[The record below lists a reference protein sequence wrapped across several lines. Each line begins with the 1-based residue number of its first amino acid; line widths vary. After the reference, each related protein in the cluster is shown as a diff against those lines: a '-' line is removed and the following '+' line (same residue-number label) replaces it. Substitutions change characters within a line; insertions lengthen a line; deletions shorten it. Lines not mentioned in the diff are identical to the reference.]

1 MDPLQ
6 NKCSDILVQQ
16 RDWNRLKV
24 LAIEFGLYFKRKK
37 ERKKRLLFFMI
48 KALPLALKDN
58 IGKGGSVDQS
68 SPNKAK
74 PNFPLFLAVS
84 FQL

>member
-1 MDPLQ
+1 
-6 NKCSDILVQQ
+6 
-16 RDWNRLKV
+16 
-24 LAIEFGLYFKRKK
+24 
-37 ERKKRLLFFMI
+37 MI

-74 PNFPLFLAVS
+74 SNFPLFLAVR
-84 FQL
+84 FQLQGGSSPWPALNIPTNSQNQPS